1 LMAAFLMSVPFMV
14 HFPATRWAAVRDRG
28 SRVGGEG
35 LCGVCAVCV
44 VRSGAAVASCWAH
57 GQAGRDG
64 GEVGRKGAQARA
76 TRRVAVVALRCDFF
90 NCCWAIALALPSPP
104 SWAL

>member
-1 LMAAFLMSVPFMV
+1 M
-14 HFPATRWAAVRDRG
+14 R
-28 SRVGGEG
+28 
-35 LCGVCAVCV
+35 CAVCV

-57 GQAGRDG
+57 GKTGRDG
-64 GEVGRKGAQARA
+64 GEGGRKGAQARA

-104 SWAL
+104 SLGPLIGHTRRVCTNAMR